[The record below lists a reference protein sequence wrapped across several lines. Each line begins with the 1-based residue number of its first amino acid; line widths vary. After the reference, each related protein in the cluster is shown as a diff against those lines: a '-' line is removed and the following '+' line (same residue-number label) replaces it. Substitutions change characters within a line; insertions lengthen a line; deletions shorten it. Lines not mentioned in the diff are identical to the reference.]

1 MAANKVNTRRD
12 SRQMPAVPPRLA
24 SQTRVR
30 SPVQR
35 EEASPPSTL
44 PPPPFEHEVAVVGL
58 EWWLEAH
65 MEVVG
70 ELALLEQ
77 LVDGDEGSPHAS
89 TMQLLTAHAEAVR
102 DALYELY
109 CDAADPRV
117 APLLGSDAPLEQHVR
132 CCYAWC
138 GRVVAMLGALAH
150 GIRSEAGPD
159 WALAKKGFRSASVM
173 YVGPSQRLRA
183 AVQGLAIDSANPTEP
198 LRNLLAD
205 LDAMFHANEQ
215 LQNTL
220 AKRFG

>member
-12 SRQMPAVPPRLA
+12 SKQLPALPPRLA

-30 SPVQR
+30 SPLQR

-44 PPPPFEHEVAVVGL
+44 PPPPFVHEVAVVGL

-70 ELALLEQ
+70 ELAWLEQ
-77 LVDGDEGSPHAS
+77 LVEGDEGPHAS
-89 TMQLLTAHAEAVR
+89 TMALLTAHAEAVR

-117 APLLGSDAPLEQHVR
+117 TPLLGSDALLEQHVR

-150 GIRSEAGPD
+150 GVRSEAGPD
-159 WALAKKGFRSASVM
+159 WGLAKKGFRSASVM
-173 YVGPSQRLRA
+173 YVGTSPRLRA
-183 AVQGLAIDSANPTEP
+183 AVQGLSIDSANPTEP

-205 LDAMFHANEQ
+205 LDAMFHANEH
-215 LQNTL
+215 LQSTL
-220 AKRFG
+220 AQRFG